1 MTETSS
7 DILLISLGVLG
18 LLVLANLGGE
28 ILRTRLSAD
37 ENHPTVETYLT
48 RVHSWW
54 FMAGAAAVALFTG
67 PWAITLLFAFCS
79 FAALRE
85 FLTLTRRG
93 RADHWA
99 LIAAFYV
106 MLPGQYLL
114 VAFDQPGL
122 ATTLIPVYA
131 FLFMPILSALRGAGK
146 NFMERIS
153 ETQWALM
160 ICVYCAS
167 HVPMLMGLEI
177 SGDGERSL
185 LLIAWLVIVVQ
196 LGDLAEYFAG
206 RRIGKRQIA
215 PSISPKTVEGV
226 ACGLAFAMFV
236 GGFLAWITP
245 FGVLGAVAM
254 AVPVFLLG
262 VGGNLV
268 LAAIKTDRGFRN
280 WGHLIPGQGGFVDQ
294 LDSVFF
300 AAPLFYHLT
309 RFFWT

>member
-1 MTETSS
+1 MTETSG
-7 DILLISLGVLG
+7 DIALISLGVLG
-18 LLVLANLGGE
+18 LLFLASLGGE
-28 ILRTRLSAD
+28 VLRARLSTD

-48 RVHSWW
+48 RVNSWW
-54 FMAGAAAVALFTG
+54 FMAGAAAIALFVG

-99 LIAAFYV
+99 LVVAFYV

-114 VAFDQPGL
+114 VAFDRTGL

-160 ICVYCAS
+160 ITVYCAS

-177 SGDGERSL
+177 ECYGERAL

-215 PSISPKTVEGV
+215 PSISPKTLEGI
-226 ACGLAFAMFV
+226 ACGLAFAMFI
-236 GGFLAWITP
+236 GWFLAWITP
-245 FGVLGAVAM
+245 FGALGAALM
-254 AVPVFLLG
+254 AAPVFLVG